1 MWQST
6 GSASGLL
13 ANRTCW
19 MQRWRSDGKMTRQRN
34 ALLCH
39 KSNTDMHW
47 SFENS
52 DVHFVTSRA
61 IKRRL
66 HVRSCDL
73 VANTHVWQHS
83 PAFERKS
90 RKRLLTFNLMLTI
103 FPFLG
108 AWVTQ
113 AASYSYLMTIILYLH
128 ILWKKSE
135 PASFPVLWACYTE
148 ESRQFSQITTLFA

>member
-19 MQRWRSDGKMTRQRN
+19 MQRWRSDGKMTRRRN

-39 KSNTDMHW
+39 KSNADMHW

-103 FPFLG
+103 F
-108 AWVTQ
+108 Q
-113 AASYSYLMTIILYLH
+113 LMTIILYLH

>member
-19 MQRWRSDGKMTRQRN
+19 MQRWRSDGKMTRRRN

-39 KSNTDMHW
+39 KSNADMHW
-47 SFENS
+47 SFKNS

-103 FPFLG
+103 F
-108 AWVTQ
+108 Q
-113 AASYSYLMTIILYLH
+113 LMTIILYLH

-135 PASFPVLWACYTE
+135 PASFPVLWASYTE

>member
-103 FPFLG
+103 F
-108 AWVTQ
+108 Q
-113 AASYSYLMTIILYLH
+113 LMTIILYLH

>member
-19 MQRWRSDGKMTRQRN
+19 MQRWRSDGKMTRRRN

-52 DVHFVTSRA
+52 DAHFVTSRA

-103 FPFLG
+103 F
-108 AWVTQ
+108 Q
-113 AASYSYLMTIILYLH
+113 LMTIILYLH